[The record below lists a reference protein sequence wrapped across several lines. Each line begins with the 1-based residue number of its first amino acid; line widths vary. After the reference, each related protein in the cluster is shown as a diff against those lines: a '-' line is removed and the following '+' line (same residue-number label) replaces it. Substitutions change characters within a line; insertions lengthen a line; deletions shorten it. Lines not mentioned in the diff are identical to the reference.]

1 MFKIHRDFLYI
12 LYQILKIS
20 QGEKMEDKKNNRGG
34 ARVGAGRPKG
44 SFKENKKNET
54 FLGYRV
60 TAEEKEKYQG
70 IFDRYKEKYKLST
83 TKAILKIMDTI
94 EKLEKL

>member
-1 MFKIHRDFLYI
+1 M
-12 LYQILKIS
+12 
-20 QGEKMEDKKNNRGG
+20 EKKETRGG
-34 ARVGAGRPKG
+34 KREGAGRPKG

-60 TAEEKEKYQG
+60 TAEEKEKYQD

-83 TKAILKIMDTI
+83 TKAILNIMDTI
-94 EKLEKL
+94 EKIEKLQ